1 MKKFIAILITAI
13 TIVLTLSVSAG
24 ADTIRGDV
32 NRDQNFDAFDL
43 LALKRIVLGTYEGD
57 YNIEFAADIDNNG
70 IVDAMDYLIMK
81 RVYLGTAE
89 FPELPKKPDR
99 VPGEIVITFK
109 QDTPRETMRTVLEDL
124 CMEAYG
130 TQDRASV
137 AQYIKLPPD
146 YSTICIITVPDE
158 KIHEYVEKAKANEN
172 VTCAELNAIWYPA

>member
-24 ADTIRGDV
+24 AVDIVKGDV
-32 NRDQNFDAFDL
+32 NCDEGNYNTL
-43 LALKRIVLGTYEGD
+43 LA
-57 YNIEFAADIDNNG
+57 ADADHNDV
-70 IVDAMDYLIMK
+70 VDAMDYLLLK
-81 RVYLGTAE
+81 RIYLGTAE
-89 FPELPKKPDR
+89 FPKLPDR

-158 KIHEYVEKAKANEN
+158 KIHDYVEKAKANEN

>member
-70 IVDAMDYLIMK
+70 IVDAMD
-81 RVYLGTAE
+81 
-89 FPELPKKPDR
+89 
-99 VPGEIVITFK
+99 
-109 QDTPRETMRTVLEDL
+109 
-124 CMEAYG
+124 
-130 TQDRASV
+130 
-137 AQYIKLPPD
+137 
-146 YSTICIITVPDE
+146 
-158 KIHEYVEKAKANEN
+158 
-172 VTCAELNAIWYPA
+172 

>member
-24 ADTIRGDV
+24 AVDIVKGDV
-32 NRDQNFDAFDL
+32 NCDEKFDAFDI
-43 LALKRIVLGTYEGD
+43 LALKRIVLGTYEGN
-57 YNIEFAADIDNNG
+57 YNTLLAADADHNDV
-70 IVDAMDYLIMK
+70 VDAMDYLLLK
-81 RVYLGTAE
+81 RIYLGTAE
-89 FPELPKKPDR
+89 FPKLPDR

-109 QDTPRETMRTVLEDL
+109 QDTPRDTMRTVLEDL

-158 KIHEYVEKAKANEN
+158 KIHDYVEKAKANEN